1 MSVRTR
7 HETPVGFA
15 TLNGH
20 QGVVQI
26 LLGYGSS
33 CANAFL
39 YAASACKVHLLR
51 CLLQEFMN
59 FHIPAST
66 WWKIFRKAMD
76 AAISYKSPT
85 IISILIEFDVSIDVP
100 VGSRRVS
107 TAEDHVLWLSDIVI
121 LLGVDFRTRSVGHS
135 SGKERSRISI
145 KGEVLITKRTW
156 KWIGKYLWRAVK
168 RQGFPWAQIPAPLL
182 ENRNIIN
189 YNLLLLFFFFICRHA
204 LYLFADSLST
214 NFIHDAIL
222 ESLVC
227 YCLCFYFNSL

>member
-1 MSVRTR
+1 
-7 HETPVGFA
+7 
-15 TLNGH
+15 
-20 QGVVQI
+20 
-26 LLGYGSS
+26 
-33 CANAFL
+33 
-39 YAASACKVHLLR
+39 
-51 CLLQEFMN
+51 
-59 FHIPAST
+59 
-66 WWKIFRKAMD
+66 MD

>member
-1 MSVRTR
+1 
-7 HETPVGFA
+7 
-15 TLNGH
+15 
-20 QGVVQI
+20 
-26 LLGYGSS
+26 
-33 CANAFL
+33 
-39 YAASACKVHLLR
+39 
-51 CLLQEFMN
+51 
-59 FHIPAST
+59 
-66 WWKIFRKAMD
+66 MD

-189 YNLLLLFFFFICRHA
+189 YNLLLLFFFSFVDM
-204 LYLFADSLST
+204 LYTCSLTSCQRILYMMLYWSRWSVTVFVSIST
-214 NFIHDAIL
+214 HYKG
-222 ESLVC
+222 LVEC
-227 YCLCFYFNSL
+227 NLYSDGNAHIG